1 VSAQQASHSTL
12 RLSRER
18 LLPVLALPYVLLASA
33 SLIAWPWRA
42 WGLPGV
48 LGTLTPI
55 GLMLLVGAVGL
66 TIFAL
71 GRRLPL
77 GMLTWVPA
85 GQGALVLLTTG
96 FVAGTPDAAV
106 GIALIVAYVLIFAM
120 VLAFAMLVAA
130 RGAHLAIVLVAFF
143 IMTQA
148 ARFPVFEQASAH
160 VVAGASWLTLI
171 AAIRMLLELGL
182 LAFLARRLVEAPP
195 EHTTRVVVSIVG
207 LTFAHGVFASWEDPL
222 LSGELSLVQVVE
234 HAVRWFAL
242 VGLQFGFVVALVRLR
257 RSLSQEPRWA
267 EPPSPSQE
275 AHVVLQEQD
284 PAPARRSGR
293 PTRRRRR
300 R

>member
-1 VSAQQASHSTL
+1 VSAQRASRPAL

-18 LLPVLALPYVLLASA
+18 LLPVLALPYVLLAGA
-33 SLIAWPWRA
+33 SLIAWPWRV

-55 GLMLLVGAVGL
+55 GLLLLVGAVGL
-66 TIFAL
+66 TIVAL
-71 GRRLPL
+71 GRRLPV

-96 FVAGTPDAAV
+96 FVADTPDAAT
-106 GIALIVAYVLIFAM
+106 GIALIIAYVLIFAM

-130 RGAHLAIVLVAFF
+130 RGGHLAIVLVAFF
-143 IMTQA
+143 AMTQA
-148 ARFPVFEQASAH
+148 TRFPVFEQASAGA
-160 VVAGASWLTLI
+160 VAGASWLTLA

-195 EHTTRVVVSIVG
+195 DHTTRVVVSIVA

-234 HAVRWFAL
+234 QAVRWFVLA
-242 VGLQFGFVVALVRLR
+242 GLQFGFVAALVRLR

-267 EPPSPSQE
+267 EPEPAVPDMPPSLSE
-275 AHVVLQEQD
+275 
-284 PAPARRSGR
+284 PAPTRRSGR